1 MKRVVLSSAAL
12 LAALVLPGC
21 PVYPEERGCFSQE
34 DCRSGEVC
42 SVHGNCVNAAGGAGG
57 GAGVAGVGG
66 VGGSSSGS
74 CDEPSDCRGNQTCG
88 RDARCH
94 VGDCTFHGC
103 VSGFECRQV
112 EGDWAC
118 ARSGGTGGS
127 AGYGDA
133 AVDSE
138 PTGDAAGSAGTGTD
152 AGDSAVPDAG
162 SDADDDAPSDSGRDA
177 ETDARS
183 DSAIDA
189 GRDSATDAARDSAAD
204 APRG

>member
-21 PVYPEERGCFSQE
+21 PVYPEERGCFVHE

-42 SVHGNCVNAAGGAGG
+42 SAHGDCVNAVG
-57 GAGVAGVGG
+57 GVGG
-66 VGGSSSGS
+66 VGGSSSGQ

-88 RDARCH
+88 RDRRCH

-118 ARSGGTGGS
+118 ARSGGGTGGS

-138 PTGDAAGSAGTGTD
+138 PDAAGSGGTGTD
-152 AGDSAVPDAG
+152 ASDGAVPDAG
-162 SDADDDAPSDSGRDA
+162 SDADDDASADSGSDAQTDAPRDA
-177 ETDARS
+177 ATDA
-183 DSAIDA
+183 
-189 GRDSATDAARDSAAD
+189 RDSATDAPRDSASD

>member
-21 PVYPEERGCFSQE
+21 PVYPEERGCFTHE
-34 DCRSGEVC
+34 DCRGGEVC
-42 SVHGNCVNAAGGAGG
+42 SVNGNCVIANGGAGGAGG
-57 GAGVAGVGG
+57 A
-66 VGGSSSGS
+66 GGSSSGQ

-88 RDARCH
+88 RDRRCH

-118 ARSGGTGGS
+118 ARSGGGTGGS

-138 PTGDAAGSAGTGTD
+138 PDAAGSGGMGTD
-152 AGDSAVPDAG
+152 ASDGAVPDARSDADGDAPGDSG
-162 SDADDDAPSDSGRDA
+162 SDAQTDAP
-177 ETDARS
+177 
-183 DSAIDA
+183 
-189 GRDSATDAARDSAAD
+189 RDSATDARDSATDARDSASDARDSASD

>member
-21 PVYPEERGCFSQE
+21 PVYPEERGCFTRE

-42 SVHGNCVNAAGGAGG
+42 SADGDCVSAAGGAGG
-57 GAGVAGVGG
+57 AG
-66 VGGSSSGS
+66 VGGSSSDQ

-88 RDARCH
+88 RDRRCR

-103 VSGFECRQV
+103 VSGFECRHV

-118 ARSGGTGGS
+118 ARSDGGIGGS

-133 AVDSE
+133 AVDSA
-138 PTGDAAGSAGTGTD
+138 PTGDAAGSGGTGTD
-152 AGDSAVPDAG
+152 ASDGAVPDAG
-162 SDADDDAPSDSGRDA
+162 SDAEDDGAPGDSGGDAQTDAPRDA
-177 ETDARS
+177 AADA
-183 DSAIDA
+183 
-189 GRDSATDAARDSAAD
+189 RDSATDAPRDSASD

>member
-21 PVYPEERGCFSQE
+21 PVYPEERGCLTRE

-42 SVHGNCVNAAGGAGG
+42 SVHGDCVIANGGA
-57 GAGVAGVGG
+57 GG
-66 VGGSSSGS
+66 VGGSSSGQ
-74 CDEPSDCRGNQTCG
+74 CDEPRDCRGNQTCG
-88 RDARCH
+88 RDGRCL

-118 ARSGGTGGS
+118 ARSDGGVGGS

-138 PTGDAAGSAGTGTD
+138 PDAAGSGGTGTD
-152 AGDSAVPDAG
+152 ASDSAVPDAG
-162 SDADDDAPSDSGRDA
+162 NDAGDDAPGDSGSDA
-177 ETDARS
+177 QADAPGDSATDA
-183 DSAIDA
+183 
-189 GRDSATDAARDSAAD
+189 RDSATDARDAATDARDSASD